1 MENGPFIEDKHDDL
15 PIQNTVIF
23 QFATLHHQTVIP
35 IQSSTINCHITNWK
49 DPPFLMV
56 KSTISM
62 AIFQFAFCMFARPG
76 IKNLWPNNGTYG
88 ISWHWQATMAWLA
101 KMAEMAKM
109 EIQTVNIYLFVIIC
123 ILCIFCWV
131 SVTETGIQATTTAT
145 TTGFNLQN
153 RRKKPG

>member
-1 MENGPFIEDKHDDL
+1 
-15 PIQNTVIF
+15 
-23 QFATLHHQTVIP
+23 
-35 IQSSTINCHITNWK
+35 
-49 DPPFLMV
+49 
-56 KSTISM
+56 M

-101 KMAEMAKM
+101 KMAEMAKMAKM